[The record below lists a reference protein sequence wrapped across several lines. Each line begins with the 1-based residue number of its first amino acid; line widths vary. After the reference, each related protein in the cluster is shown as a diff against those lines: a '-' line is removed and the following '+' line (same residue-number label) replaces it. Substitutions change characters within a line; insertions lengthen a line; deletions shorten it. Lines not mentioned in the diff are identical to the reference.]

1 MTSKRE
7 KPVPDAAENAQG
19 FDPIDEAALES
30 FPASDPKPYRR
41 DCIPVVETHALPRAC
56 AAGGSA
62 RNNIKLPGVSHVPR
76 VPND

>member
-1 MTSKRE
+1 MTSKPE
-7 KPVPDAAENAQG
+7 KPVPDEAENAQG
-19 FDPIDEAALES
+19 FHSMRPRWNHFQRAILNL
-30 FPASDPKPYRR
+30 YRR

-56 AAGGSA
+56 AAGGSP